1 MNEEVTNCNL
11 NYLDEEVILEQLKQ
25 INDIV
30 LRLYDKYEANFD
42 MISYGSFYIKIA
54 CNNNGY
60 PIYHM
65 EHLFNKLTINDE
77 DIPIKIDLKAYDE
90 VDENLKNEFKV
101 LDGKIIAR
109 YLVDGYG
116 DWQTWDFCDKIPIQ
130 LDPYEMFKW
139 VFKIV
144 AWACYNMDDISGY
157 ENSDKYIRYK
167 YIKYEVKFYD
177 FK

>member
-1 MNEEVTNCNL
+1 M
-11 NYLDEEVILEQLKQ
+11 
-25 INDIV
+25 
-30 LRLYDKYEANFD
+30 EAKRIEREFEG
-42 MISYGSFYIKIA
+42 IRK
-54 CNNNGY
+54 
-60 PIYHM
+60 PIHTGVVHP
-65 EHLFNKLTINDE
+65 E
-77 DIPIKIDLKAYDE
+77 
-90 VDENLKNEFKV
+90 
-101 LDGKIIAR
+101 
-109 YLVDGYG
+109 
-116 DWQTWDFCDKIPIQ
+116 WDKIPIQ